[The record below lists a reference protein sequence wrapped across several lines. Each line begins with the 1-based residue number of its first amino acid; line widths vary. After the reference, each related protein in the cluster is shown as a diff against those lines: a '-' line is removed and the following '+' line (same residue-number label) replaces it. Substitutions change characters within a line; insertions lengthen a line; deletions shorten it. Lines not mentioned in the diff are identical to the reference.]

1 MLVEL
6 ARCRVTQSD
15 PELRAQ
21 VVRGHPLEDR
31 HTEIDDIVKHR
42 LAPPLAWDHGR
53 AKELRLRRRIAR
65 MRVRN
70 PECDGAPSCVASAR
84 PMYNDAFGIVK
95 GPGAIGS
102 RGRPATGNAM
112 GSPDGSGPSPAG
124 SHSTTIPGDSTGPPD
139 GGWHPVTRS

>member
-1 MLVEL
+1 MLVKL
-6 ARCRVTQSD
+6 ARRRVTQSD

-70 PECDGAPSCVASAR
+70 PECDGAPWCVASAR

-95 GPGAIGS
+95 GPGAIGRFPRAPGHGE
-102 RGRPATGNAM
+102 RGGLACRVWPQPRRVPLHN
-112 GSPDGSGPSPAG
+112 
-124 SHSTTIPGDSTGPPD
+124 
-139 GGWHPVTRS
+139 